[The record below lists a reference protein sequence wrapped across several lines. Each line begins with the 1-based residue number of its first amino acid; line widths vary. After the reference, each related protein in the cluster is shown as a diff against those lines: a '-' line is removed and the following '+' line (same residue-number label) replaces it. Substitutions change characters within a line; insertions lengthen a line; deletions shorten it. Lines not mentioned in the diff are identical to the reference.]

1 MGEWRK
7 RDEWLRASHS
17 SIRLIL
23 SIVYF
28 TVNRCKVL
36 RLDCSFPLNFLRLDA
51 AAAAAA
57 SAAATAASVA
67 SSAASAASAGASVR
81 QFEFSGFNQRYDLI
95 AVGFELN

>member
-51 AAAAAA
+51 AAAAA